1 MHPAV
6 ADVQEP
12 AAFAPTIAQPPAPSK
27 PPRRFLRRS
36 LIGGAVL
43 LALAGSGVG
52 AAYAYDRSTDD
63 RFLPGVRVADVDVE
77 GQRPA
82 EVVSNVDARF
92 RAEGD
97 KEVPVTVVGAN
108 SGNGGNGGNKAPA
121 SPSLEELGLRAD
133 TAAVVARAHSDERSM
148 GMPRRVWHRL
158 LGKPVDRSYPVRF
171 RLDAGRVTAVMA
183 NLAKE
188 VDRKPEDAKIDT
200 STGFVTITPAVPGRA
215 LDQKLGQSRLMEAGE
230 RLANGEAPGSE
241 TAKAGVEVPVG
252 AIPPK
257 VTTYADVILIRT
269 NENRLYHYENGAL
282 ARAYTVATGTPQ
294 YPTPKGRFQ
303 ITLKR
308 FRPTWVNPDPGGWG
322 ASLPPSIPPGPGNP
336 LGTRALNLNAPGIR
350 IHGTANVASLGTA
363 ASHGCIRMSIPE
375 SEALFDRVETGTP
388 VIIIPGP
395 GVIKPAPAVPSST
408 FNPAAPVDLEAG

>member
-12 AAFAPTIAQPPAPSK
+12 AASAPRIAQPPAPPK

-43 LALAGSGVG
+43 FALAGSGVG

-63 RFLPGVRVADVDVE
+63 RFLPGVRVADTDVE

-82 EVVSNVDARF
+82 EVIANVDARF

-97 KEVPVTVVGAN
+97 KEVPVSVV
-108 SGNGGNGGNKAPA
+108 GGNKSAA
-121 SPSLEELGLRAD
+121 SPSLDELGLRAD
-133 TAAVVARAHSDERSM
+133 TAAVVARAQSDERSM

-158 LGKPVDRSYPVRF
+158 LGKPVDRTYPVRF

-200 STGFVTITPAVPGRA
+200 STGFVTITRAVPGQA
-215 LDQKLGQSRLMEAGE
+215 LDQKVGQSRLMEVGE
-230 RLANGEAPGSE
+230 RLANGEAPGVE

-252 AIPPK
+252 TIQPK

-282 ARAYTVATGTPQ
+282 VRAYSVATGTPQ

-336 LGTRALNLNAPGIR
+336 LGTRALNINSPGIR

-363 ASHGCIRMSIPE
+363 ASHGCIRMSIAE

-408 FNPAAPVDLEAG
+408 FNPTAPVDLEAG

>member
-12 AAFAPTIAQPPAPSK
+12 AASTPRIAQPPAPPA

-36 LIGGAVL
+36 LIGGGVL
-43 LALAGSGVG
+43 LALAGSGMG

-77 GQRPA
+77 GQQPA
-82 EVVSNVDARF
+82 EVIANVDARF

-97 KEVPVTVVGAN
+97 KEVPVTVVG
-108 SGNGGNGGNKAPA
+108 GNGGNGGNKAAA
-121 SPSLEELGLRAD
+121 SPSLQELGLAAD
-133 TAAVVARAHSDERSM
+133 TAAVVTRAQSDERSM

-158 LGKPVDRSYPVRF
+158 VDKPVDRTYPVRF

-183 NLAKE
+183 NLAKQ

-200 STGFVTITPAVPGRA
+200 SSGFVTITRAVPGQA
-215 LDQKLGQSRLMEAGE
+215 LDQKVGQSRLMEAGE
-230 RLANGEAPGSE
+230 RLANGEATGSE
-241 TAKAGVEVPVG
+241 TANAGVEVPVG
-252 AIPPK
+252 VIQPK

-282 ARAYTVATGTPQ
+282 VRAYSVATGTPQ

-308 FRPTWVNPDPGGWG
+308 FRPTWVNPAPGGWG
-322 ASLPPSIPPGPGNP
+322 ASLPASIPPGPGNP
-336 LGTRALNLNAPGIR
+336 LGTRALNLNSPGIR

-363 ASHGCIRMSIPE
+363 ASHGCIRMSIAE